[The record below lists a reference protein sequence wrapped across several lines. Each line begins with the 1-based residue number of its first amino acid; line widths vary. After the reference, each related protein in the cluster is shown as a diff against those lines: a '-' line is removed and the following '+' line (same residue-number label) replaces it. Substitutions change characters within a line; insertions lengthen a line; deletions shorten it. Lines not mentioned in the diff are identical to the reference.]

1 MLKDP
6 SDPVAVP
13 YLVVTFPNIFVTKA
27 ADHHVSKTQK
37 REINHLSELKQIV
50 KMFQSCCL
58 LRNFDLN
65 N

>member
-1 MLKDP
+1 MLKNP
-6 SDPVAVP
+6 SDTVP

-50 KMFQSCCL
+50 KMLQSCCL
-58 LRNFDLN
+58 LRNFD
-65 N
+65 

>member
-13 YLVVTFPNIFVTKA
+13 YVTFPNIFVTKA

-50 KMFQSCCL
+50 KMLQVPIIIL
-58 LRNFDLN
+58 LLVTKL
-65 N
+65 